1 MNGRK
6 KKWLRYLIKIA
17 IAIVFFL
24 IGMNFSHSLFFDAKP
39 LFGVPYLGEITISL
53 LFAMFGFFIVPTYFI
68 IIKDWVAEIISR
80 MIESLVGDFWA
91 QYMSRMEESREE
103 RKKEQSKKK
112 KAEVGEKVKG
122 GILLDTSVL
131 IDGRILEVA
140 KTGFLLAPIVIPK
153 FVVDELHLLA
163 DNKNDLKRRKGRR
176 GLDMVN
182 SLKKVCNVVVP
193 NSNSG
198 SGGVDAGLVK
208 LAKDYK
214 LKIMTLDFN
223 LNKVAKVSNIK
234 VLNLNDLVEAL
245 KPNYLPGEELTIE
258 IVQRGKEVGQ
268 GVGYL
273 PDGTMVVVDGGAQR
287 VGKIVDVTVSKLI
300 QTSAGKMI
308 FTEVKVNK

>member
-1 MNGRK
+1 MKENK
-6 KKWLRYLIKIA
+6 KKSLRYLLRIVIT
-17 IAIVFFL
+17 IVFFL
-24 IGMNFSHSLFFDAKP
+24 FGMNFTRSLVFEEKP
-39 LFGVPYLGEITISL
+39 LFGIPFLGEFVIAL
-53 LFAMFGFFIVPTYFI
+53 LFALFGYFIVPTYFVV
-68 IIKDWVAEIISR
+68 IKDWVEEIFSR
-80 MIESLVGDFWA
+80 MYNKLVGDLWS
-91 QYMSRMEESREE
+91 QYMSRMEESRDA
-103 RKKEQSKKK
+103 RKKDRSKRK
-112 KAEVGEKVKG
+112 KAKMEEKVKG

-153 FVVDELHLLA
+153 FVVDELHLLS

-182 SLKKVCNVVVP
+182 KLKRVCNVVIP
-193 NSNSG
+193 NSNAG
-198 SGGVDAGLVK
+198 SNGVDDGLVR

-223 LNKVAKVSNIK
+223 LNKVAQVSNIK

-245 KPNYLPGEELTIE
+245 KPNYIPGEKLKIE
-258 IVQRGKEVGQ
+258 VVQRGKEVGQ

-273 PDGTMVVVDGGAQR
+273 PDGTMVVVDGGAGR
-287 VGKIVDVTVSKLI
+287 VGKVVDVKVAKLI

-308 FTEVKVNK
+308 FSELD

>member
-1 MNGRK
+1 MKENK
-6 KKWLRYLIKIA
+6 KKGLRYFLRA
-17 IAIVFFL
+17 VVTVAFFL
-24 IGMNFSHSLFFDAKP
+24 IGLNFTHKYLFEAEP
-39 LFGVPYLGEITISL
+39 LFGIPYLGEVAIAL
-53 LFAMFGFFIVPTYFI
+53 LFAMFGYFIVPTYFI
-68 IIKDWVAEIISR
+68 IIKDWIAEVVSR
-80 MIESLVGDFWA
+80 TYDKLVGDFWA
-91 QYMSRMEESREE
+91 QYMHRMEESREA
-103 RKKEQSKKK
+103 RKKEQNKKK
-112 KAEVGEKVKG
+112 KAKMGEKVKG
-122 GILLDTSVL
+122 GILLDTSIL

-153 FVVDELHLLA
+153 FVVDELHLLS

-193 NSNSG
+193 NSNAG
-198 SGGVDAGLVK
+198 SNGVDEGLVK
-208 LAKDYK
+208 LAKDYQ

-245 KPNYLPGEELTIE
+245 KPNYIPGEQLKIE
-258 IVQRGKEVGQ
+258 IVQRGKEPGQ

-273 PDGTMVVVDGGAQR
+273 PDGTMIVVDGGANR
-287 VGKIVDVTVSKLI
+287 VGKVVDVTVAKLI

-308 FTEVKVNK
+308 FSELDK